1 MWGFT
6 GILGKLI
13 HLDAVLIVWYRV
25 FIAATFLA
33 CYFVFTKKSFRV
45 ERKHWLKIALVGLI
59 VASHWLTFYY
69 AIQLSTASLG
79 ILCLST
85 TTLHVTWLEPIVMKR
100 KFSWFEF
107 ALGSVVIFGIYF
119 VSGDF
124 TPREMKA
131 LYIGLTSALCAAMFS
146 VFNGKLVH
154 EVPSTHLSF
163 YELSTGFI
171 GISIFLLCTGKLN
184 GEVFEMTY
192 SDLGWLLFLGIL
204 CTSFAFLVTMDIVK
218 RLGAFTVSLSINLE
232 PVYTILLAI
241 FILKE
246 HKLLNTNFYIGSL
259 IIILVVILN
268 GFIKHFQNKKL
279 TLKTTNH
286 E

>member
-13 HLDAVLIVWYRV
+13 KLDAVLIVWYRV

>member
-146 VFNGKLVH
+146 VFNGKIVH